1 MCTLHVY
8 AHVCILLQECLLI
21 LHSVLYK
28 EYQSLK
34 SKRHVE
40 GSKSHVVTDSKNSVF
55 GAYLNK
61 EKSQAKKKFSFSA
74 KNTKVLSWSKQSG
87 WTNFQKMPYN
97 NKLPKSEC
105 REVNEVCV
113 ICVCYAY
120 VCMCITY
127 KSWTSK
133 CTCPIVQVS
142 YVCFHSL
149 PCMSVWCAIPANY
162 PSLLCMSLW
171 LL

>member
-1 MCTLHVY
+1 MRMHVF
-8 AHVCILLQECLLI
+8 LLQECLLI
-21 LHSVLYK
+21 LLSVLYK

-61 EKSQAKKKFSFSA
+61 EKSAKKKFSFSS
-74 KNTKVLSWSKQSG
+74 KNTKMLSWSKQG
-87 WTNFQKMPYN
+87 DWTNFQKMPYN

-113 ICVCYAY
+113 ICVCYAF
-120 VCMCITY
+120 VCISTY
-127 KSWTSK
+127 S
-133 CTCPIVQVS
+133 II
-142 YVCFHSL
+142 HIEL
-149 PCMSVWCAIPANY
+149 ASVPA
-162 PSLLCMSLW
+162 LLCRCPMST
-171 LL
+171 

>member
-1 MCTLHVY
+1 MYVF
-8 AHVCILLQECLLI
+8 LLQECLLI

-40 GSKSHVVTDSKNSVF
+40 GSKSYVVTDSKNSVF

-61 EKSQAKKKFSFSA
+61 EKSAKKKFSFSS
-74 KNTKVLSWSKQSG
+74 KNTKMLSWSKQGG

-105 REVNEVCV
+105 REVNEVIWKEIHIYLSEQWFSREIPCTFV
-113 ICVCYAY
+113 TKVLTLLICHLKQKKLSSNCWPSDIAILFHFTQRKNATSLSGI
-120 VCMCITY
+120 IT
-127 KSWTSK
+127 
-133 CTCPIVQVS
+133 
-142 YVCFHSL
+142 
-149 PCMSVWCAIPANY
+149 N
-162 PSLLCMSLW
+162 
-171 LL
+171 